1 MVNNLKWYSKEL
13 LYPMEVL
20 FIILVNLLNIT
31 KPDFTV
37 ANAIIAKNISFTEL
51 ILGNSVIWDKGYP
64 FLIYRKGCT
73 QVVESD
79 VITKFYTR
87 WIQSKNTQYM
97 YF

>member
-1 MVNNLKWYSKEL
+1 
-13 LYPMEVL
+13 
-20 FIILVNLLNIT
+20 
-31 KPDFTV
+31 
-37 ANAIIAKNISFTEL
+37 
-51 ILGNSVIWDKGYP
+51 VIWDKGYP